1 MSYHIGVDCKDC
13 RVLKTGEVLGYF
25 WVGRVHAKGC
35 VFGLIKLQVGLDVKG
50 MTFIVLV

>member
-13 RVLKTGEVLGYF
+13 RVLKTGEMLGYIL
-25 WVGRVHAKGC
+25 VGRVLPKGC

-50 MTFIVLV
+50 MTFFVLV